1 MICEFLGAN
10 WYAVAATVVLAVLTM
25 LHFVL
30 ANHLVIWNLQARG
43 PEPYAVKVRPDDVEW
58 SSQNMFAL
66 GTIVILGIV
75 LHLFNFWGNMMLKE
89 LTGEESVELAK
100 NGIYHIVN
108 TFHGIGEHSL
118 MGFIY
123 TLLYMVWLAAL
134 WFHLNHD
141 IWSALQTF
149 GLNNRKWFPRL
160 KMISS
165 VYSTVLIL
173 MFASVAILFC
183 LGYTPSDISEVM
195 PK

>member
-1 MICEFLGAN
+1 
-10 WYAVAATVVLAVLTM
+10 
-25 LHFVL
+25 
-30 ANHLVIWNLQARG
+30 
-43 PEPYAVKVRPDDVEW
+43 
-58 SSQNMFAL
+58 
-66 GTIVILGIV
+66 
-75 LHLFNFWGNMMLKE
+75 MLKE
-89 LTGEESVELAK
+89 LTGGEGVELAK

-118 MGFIY
+118 MGIIY

-195 PK
+195 PR